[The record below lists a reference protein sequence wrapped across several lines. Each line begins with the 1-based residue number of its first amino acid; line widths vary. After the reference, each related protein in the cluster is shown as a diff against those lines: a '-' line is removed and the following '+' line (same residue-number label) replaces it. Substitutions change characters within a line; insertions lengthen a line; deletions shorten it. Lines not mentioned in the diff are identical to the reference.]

1 MKMCR
6 TLFATAL
13 IVLLGWAQAWS
24 SNPNSRHE
32 NGGASSRRDYVV
44 KSFTA
49 GVLGTWLLPPTAFAD
64 VTNKVAS
71 STALRSV
78 KRAQNQLKD
87 LLPSAQANDFVQVKT
102 FLRTP
107 PFVDVRK
114 NCFILLRGGEDGPKA
129 EELQATYKAFIG
141 SVEKI
146 DATASLGM
154 RGRKI
159 PDLQMSSEF
168 LAIESTL
175 NDFLK
180 IAEEANDIPVQYAD

>member
-1 MKMCR
+1 MTWSR
-6 TLFATAL
+6 TLFAATL
-13 IVLLGWAQAWS
+13 MVFLGRVQAWS
-24 SNPNSRHE
+24 SHSLHE
-32 NGGASSRRDYVV
+32 RGALSRRDYV
-44 KSFTA
+44 KSFGA
-49 GVLGTWLLPPTAFAD
+49 VVLGTCLLPKDAFAD

-71 STALRSV
+71 STALRTV
-78 KRAQNQLKD
+78 KRAQKQLKD

-114 NCFILLRGGEDGPKA
+114 NCFVLLRGGEDGPKA

-180 IAEEANDIPVQYAD
+180 IAEEATDIPVQYAD

>member
-1 MKMCR
+1 MTGRR
-6 TLFATAL
+6 TLFAATL
-13 IVLLGWAQAWS
+13 VVILGWAQAWS
-24 SNPNSRHE
+24 SHSPPE
-32 NGGASSRRDYVV
+32 TVALSRRDYVQ
-44 KSFTA
+44 TLAA
-49 GVLGTWLLPPTAFAD
+49 GVLGSCLLPENASAD

-78 KRAQNQLKD
+78 KRAQKQLKD
-87 LLPSAQANDFVQVKT
+87 LLPSAQANDFVQVKA
-102 FLRTP
+102 FLRTA

-114 NCFILLRGGEDGPKA
+114 NCFILVRGGEDGPKA
-129 EELQATYKAFIG
+129 EQLQATYKAFIG

-159 PDLQMSSEF
+159 PDLQMSDEF
-168 LAIESTL
+168 LVIESTL

-180 IAEEANDIPVQYAD
+180 VAEEATDIPVQYAD